1 MDNKKNGSNNSK
13 YNVLGGISG
22 ATGDNA
28 TGTVIINPKQFNPDI
43 KIMQTNLSMLSD
55 NFTGRKEYIS
65 KIESLLTKQG
75 IITICGNG
83 GIGKTQIVLKYIKS
97 YEKKYTN
104 IVFINAS
111 SSETITL
118 AYSNYLEIENDE
130 NIVSRMRNWSRA
142 NKDWLFVYDNID
154 DKNLKSNFFEKYMI
168 DPTNGKVIIT
178 SRISDWEKIIKI
190 DKFMEN
196 ESVDFLEEKTG
207 LENREGARL
216 LAKELDN
223 FPLALEQA
231 GAYIKN
237 SRKKSYENY
246 IKFYK
251 ISENRL
257 KLLFEREKP
266 DKYHET
272 IAKTWQIS
280 IDKIANELSCSKDL
294 LYIISFFAPDNIPI
308 DIFEKHREFL
318 SLDLKNLFENE
329 LNAEELFTL
338 LENYSIITIDEK
350 YMSVHK
356 LVQEVIK
363 LNIDQNTWYIYS
375 FNLAYNS
382 FNYDYNNQDTWN
394 SSIEIVPHLL
404 SITDYTYKNGFEKEN
419 TAASYNNLAFL
430 YDNQG
435 KYEEAEPLYIK
446 SLKISEEVLGTNHP
460 STADSYN
467 NLAGL
472 YDNQGKYE
480 ESESLYIKSLKIR
493 EEVLGTNHPDTA
505 TSYWWMAIINENK
518 NDYKNSEQL
527 YLKALKIYETVLGV
541 EHPKTVSIKKYLK
554 KLHEKIG
561 KL

>member
-1 MDNKKNGSNNSK
+1 MKNIFKNIGDVHIGSQTDNSGNSK
-13 YNVLGGISG
+13 PFDPN
-22 ATGDNA
+22 
-28 TGTVIINPKQFNPDI
+28 K
-43 KIMQTNLSMLSD
+43 KIMQTNLSMLSS
-55 NFTGRKEYIS
+55 NFTGREEYIE

-75 IITICGNG
+75 VIAICGNG
-83 GIGKTQIVLKYIKS
+83 GIGKTQIVLKYIES
-97 YEKKYTN
+97 YRKKYTN
-104 IVFINAS
+104 IIFINAS
-111 SSETITL
+111 SIETLSSDYAKCLNID
-118 AYSNYLEIENDE
+118 NDE
-130 NIVSRMRNWSRA
+130 NTISNMRQWASA
-142 NKDWLFVYDNID
+142 NKGWLFIYDNID

-404 SITDYTYKNGFEKEN
+404 NITDYTYKNGFEKEN
-419 TAASYNNLAFL
+419 TAASYNNLA
-430 YDNQG
+430 
-435 KYEEAEPLYIK
+435 
-446 SLKISEEVLGTNHP
+446 
-460 STADSYN
+460 
-467 NLAGL
+467 
-472 YDNQGKYE
+472 
-480 ESESLYIKSLKIR
+480 
-493 EEVLGTNHPDTA
+493 
-505 TSYWWMAIINENK
+505 
-518 NDYKNSEQL
+518 
-527 YLKALKIYETVLGV
+527 
-541 EHPKTVSIKKYLK
+541 
-554 KLHEKIG
+554 
-561 KL
+561 